1 MLHDQTLALLHVLKL
16 RGMAEAYQA
25 HHTMR
30 ERDAMSFEERFV
42 YLLEAEQQDRTT
54 RRLTRLV
61 RQARFRF
68 PSAAIEHVIF
78 TQRPGLERSVLLRL
92 ARGEW
97 ITQSEVTILTGAT
110 GTGKSWLACA
120 LGHAA
125 CRRGHTVRYT
135 RVSELCDELALLR
148 AAGTH
153 GRLLTQLQQA
163 DLLILDDW
171 AAGGF
176 TDRGRQDLLDILE
189 DRYDRRATLVTS
201 QFPVREWH
209 ALIGNPTV
217 ADALLDRLVH
227 HAHRIELT
235 GESLRKRKGELT
247 GDGPTGP
254 ETGSE
259 PPDRADAA

>member
-1 MLHDQTLALLHVLKL
+1 MLHDPTLALLHTLRL
-16 RGMAEAYQA
+16 RGMAEAYQ
-25 HHTMR
+25 TQQTLR
-30 ERDAMSFEERFV
+30 ERDAMGFEERLV
-42 YLLEAEQQDRTT
+42 YLLEAEQQDRAT
-54 RRLTRLV
+54 RRLVRLV

-78 TQRPGLERSVLLRL
+78 THRPGLDRSVLLRL

-97 ITQSEVTILTGAT
+97 IPPGDVTLITGPT

-148 AAGTH
+148 TAGTH
-153 GRLLTQLQQA
+153 GRLLTQLQKT

-171 AAGGF
+171 AAGSF
-176 TDRGRQDLLDILE
+176 TERGRHDLLDILE

-209 ALIGNPTV
+209 GLIGNPTV

-235 GESLRKRKGELT
+235 GESLRKRKGELPE
-247 GDGPTGP
+247 DPT
-254 ETGSE
+254 
-259 PPDRADAA
+259 AAPTSVPAGAAA